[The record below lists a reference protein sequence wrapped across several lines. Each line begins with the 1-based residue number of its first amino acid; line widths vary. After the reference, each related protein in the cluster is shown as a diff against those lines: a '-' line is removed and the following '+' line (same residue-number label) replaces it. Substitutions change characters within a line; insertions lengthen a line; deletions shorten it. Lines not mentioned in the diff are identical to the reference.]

1 VKTVTNL
8 VRVLGVLLFLGLS
21 FAAADASVTVNKSF
35 SSGTGSISVGDVD
48 TVTIL
53 LRNTDTTTDAVVT
66 SLRDNI
72 GTMANTAV
80 VNAAGPTTGTCA
92 GADGNPAPPPAATF
106 AGNVY
111 SLGGFSIPEAF
122 NAGTPGTCT
131 LTFQIIGNQAG
142 TGMNTIAS
150 TDVVMAN
157 PALTPDPITQT
168 LVVTNVNAS
177 ITNNGNQTVL
187 APETAPAIVYTITN
201 PATSLALSNAAF
213 SISVN
218 SAGTYSI
225 ASANVTNT
233 CGATATNAF
242 PVSGATQTLTFT
254 GGTIP
259 AHGSCTV
266 SIGVTGPTA
275 GTTVNTQFAGGALTD
290 AQGVSNTVAS
300 SASVTFSSGQPVLG
314 KSFNPSTI
322 QPAGNPAPAVTTST
336 LSISIRNPLLSQ
348 SLTTAGITDTMPAGI
363 TLVSATPAQC
373 GGTVSTT
380 ATVLTFANGTIGP
393 GATCT
398 LTATVQATA
407 GATNTVPA
415 NNFTSDQTGLTTAAP
430 SLGAANPASATLTLT
445 GGSGDFGMSKTAL
458 LESPNQP
465 QGSYGNNFPFQF
477 QVQVGSIAGSQY
489 TGGTFS
495 DNLAVIA
502 PHTVILDDGGAHVPA
517 SSGCATPVFT
527 DTNGGSTISATGVA
541 LTAGGTCT
549 ITFWAEFSNVIGAP
563 SSGTNTA
570 TVTFPGPVTHSANAT
585 VTQLPALYVQNYTT
599 SNFGLVNQPITVA
612 GQIRDDNGIS
622 DSGGTAVFVLNGA
635 AFPHSVVLSPTP
647 NFTFTNCPAG
657 LTAANITIPT
667 PAESFS
673 VAIPGAITQ
682 TCTIGY
688 NVINENVYPAAGAA
702 GTFVSGNS
710 TYSSPLTSNV
720 ATPSTGVGFA
730 EFATSNITPTKSF
743 TPANIVAGQP
753 SQVAIALS
761 LAGEFPGT
769 TPTIANNV
777 FFTDSLPTN
786 MIFTAAPNPTFGG
799 CGASPAAVVN
809 AGTTPQT
816 IAFSGITLTATGS
829 TSNVCTINFNV
840 TSSINGAPPP
850 NMINANSIMTTT
862 GGITNS
868 TGVAASLTVIGGVAV
883 TKSFVAPNV
892 SIGSPAFARFLLSNS
907 SVSAPLTASILDPL
921 PGNLALTSL
930 TLGPGLLGDNLC
942 IGGAVSGTLN
952 AAGAPV
958 TVSNITVPPY
968 NTGTKVPGSC
978 VVYIQL
984 GAPVTVVPGTVVT
997 NSVPAGDVVIGGGS
1011 ANATAASTTFTAAPN
1026 VALSKAFAPATILP
1040 GATSVLTVSIINTAT
1055 GSAQL
1060 TGLALT
1066 DNLPANVTIAATPN
1080 ASTTCTGG
1088 TVTAVANASSV
1099 GLAGG
1104 SVAPNTTCTI
1114 TVSVTGTVS
1123 GIYTNT
1129 VGATGNLLTSTQ
1141 GATNSAPASAVLNI
1155 GNVSG
1160 VTLAKSF
1167 TPALIAAGGTSVLQI
1182 TINNTMTGAVALSA
1196 LALNDT
1202 LPANVVIAPA
1212 PTASTTCGTGVVS
1225 AVAGGTVVGL
1235 AGGTLAAGA
1244 SCSIFVTVTSAT
1256 SGIYI
1261 NTILPNALSDA
1272 QSSTNLVQAQATLNV
1287 GNASGVGIS
1296 KTFAPI
1302 SIAANGVST
1311 LTISVVNNAASAV
1324 ALSGMGLSD
1333 TLPGSVRVAPLPNA
1347 ATTCTGGTVS
1357 AAAGATVVALS
1368 GGTVAANATC
1378 TITLSVTSPTA
1389 GVFTNTIPANTL
1401 TDAQAS
1407 TNNLPA
1413 SAILNVAN
1421 ASGVGLSK
1429 AFLPTV
1435 IAPGAT
1441 SVLTI
1446 TLTNTQ
1452 ANAVPLTAL
1461 TFVDNLPTNVTIAA
1475 TPNASTTCAGGTVG
1489 AVAASG
1495 VVTLSGV
1502 TMAVNNTCTVT
1513 VTVTGTV
1520 PNSYTNTIPPN
1531 AISTTQGASNAT
1543 PALATLVIGQPA
1555 LVLTK
1560 TSVPS
1565 AASVSPGET
1574 IAYSIVIKNGG
1585 MQAETTAHI
1594 SDTLNNATLVPG
1606 SVTVNGQPEP
1616 DAVVTAGQTF
1626 GSIAVGATATIAYSA
1641 TVNLTAPTGTIVSNT
1656 ATVLGDQPCTIGSC
1670 TSASTPNSVSPP
1682 VITAAKTIDGQTN
1695 ESVVAGQTVTYGV
1708 TVSNT
1713 GTSPAVNTVITDNVP
1728 AGVTPINGTF
1738 TLNGSPLLNATVSG
1752 QVLTIPVT
1760 QINAGTSALVTF
1772 NAKIGATAGN
1782 AANLVS
1788 VMAAGLARAVQSN
1801 TAMAHQVPATLTV
1814 TKTASASTA
1823 TVGDRVDYQI
1833 VVAPVGGVAY
1843 GATIVVDTLP
1853 PGELYAPGTS
1863 RVNGKPGEPTV
1874 DGHTLIWT
1882 LPALG
1887 TQATFTYST
1896 VVAPGVT
1903 ANSTLTNTVSAT
1915 AVAPGGA
1922 GLGRGTGSATVLV
1935 TASTFGSCYPITG
1948 RVYLDYAARGHFQD
1962 PDIGLA
1968 GVYVY
1973 LDNGENVS
1981 TDKFGRYDFP
1991 CVQPG
1996 MHALR
2001 LDESTL
2007 PLGAVPYDDRNID
2020 SEKSTRRLVHHIFDT
2035 NIIEDINFA
2044 VTGTLKAPQ
2053 PVMQQPSSG
2062 PPPK

>member
-1 VKTVTNL
+1 VKTIMNL
-8 VRVLGVLLFLGLS
+8 TRILGILFFLGFS
-21 FAAADASVTVNKSF
+21 FAAADASITVNKSF
-35 SSGTGSISVGDVD
+35 SSGTSSIAIGDVD

-53 LRNTDTTTDAVVT
+53 LRNTDTTADAQVT
-66 SLRDNI
+66 SLRDDI

-92 GADGNPAPPPAATF
+92 GIDGNPGPPPAATF
-106 AGNVY
+106 TGNVY
-111 SLGGFSIPEAF
+111 SLTSFLIPKAF

-142 TGMNTIAS
+142 TGMNTIAAG
-150 TDVVMAN
+150 DVVMN
-157 PALTPDPITQT
+157 PTSLNPDPITQT

-177 ITNNGNQTVL
+177 ITNSGNQTVL
-187 APETAPAIVYTITN
+187 APTTATLVYTITN
-201 PATSLALSNAAF
+201 PATSLALTGAGL
-213 SISVN
+213 SIGVN
-218 SAGTYSI
+218 SVGTYSI
-225 ASANVTNT
+225 ASANVSST
-233 CGATATNAF
+233 CPGLTATNAF
-242 PVSGATQTLTFT
+242 PVSGANQTLTFS

-259 AHGSCTV
+259 ANNVPCTV
-266 SIGVTGPTA
+266 SIGITGPVA
-275 GTTVNTQFAGGALTD
+275 GTTVNTQISGGGLTD
-290 AQGVSNTVAS
+290 AQGVTNTVGS
-300 SASVTFSSGQPVLG
+300 SASVTFSSGQPALG

-363 TLVSATPAQC
+363 TLVSATAAQC

-398 LTATVQATA
+398 LSATVQATA
-407 GATNTVPA
+407 GATNTIPA
-415 NNFTSDQTGLTTAAP
+415 NLFTSDQTGLTTGAP
-430 SLGAANPASATLTLT
+430 SLGAANPASATLNLT
-445 GGSGDFGMSKTAL
+445 GGNGDFGMSKTAL
-458 LESPNQP
+458 GNSPNQP
-465 QGSYGNNFPFQF
+465 QGSYGNNYPFQF

-489 TGGTFS
+489 TLGTFS
-495 DNLAVIA
+495 DNLAAIA

-517 SSGCATPVFT
+517 SSGCGTPVFT
-527 DTNGGSTISATGVA
+527 DTNGGSTISASAVS

-563 SSGTNTA
+563 STGTNTA
-570 TVTFPGPVTHSANAT
+570 TVTFPGPVTHTASAN

-599 SNFGLVNQPITVA
+599 SNYGLVNQPLTVA

-622 DSGGTAVFVLNGA
+622 DSGGTAVFILNGA
-635 AFPHSVVLSPTP
+635 VFPHSVVLATAP

-657 LTAANITIPT
+657 LTAANITIPA

-673 VAIPGAITQ
+673 VAIPGALTQ

-688 NVINENVYPAAGAA
+688 NVINENVYPVAGAA

-710 TYSSPLTSNV
+710 TYSSSLTAGV

-730 EFATSNITPTKSF
+730 QFATSNITPTKSF
-743 TPANIVAGQP
+743 NPANIVAGQP
-753 SQVAIALS
+753 SQVTITLS
-761 LAGEFPGT
+761 LAGEFPGAT
-769 TPTIANNV
+769 QTIANNV
-777 FFTDSLPTN
+777 QFSDALPTN
-786 MIFTAAPNPTFGG
+786 MIFTAAPSPTFSG
-799 CGASPAAVVN
+799 CGTSPAGSVN
-809 AGTTPQT
+809 VATET
-816 IAFSGITLTATGS
+816 ISFTGMTLTATGS

-840 TSSINGAPPP
+840 TSSINGAPPA
-850 NMINANSIMTTT
+850 NTIAMNSITTTT
-862 GGITNS
+862 GGVSNS

-883 TKSFVAPNV
+883 TKSFVAANV
-892 SIGSPAFARFLLSNS
+892 SIGSPAYARFLLSNS

-921 PGNLALTSL
+921 PGNLALMSL
-930 TLGPGLLGDNLC
+930 TLGPALMGDTLC
-942 IGGAVSGTLN
+942 GGGVVSGTLN
-952 AAGAPV
+952 TASAPV
-958 TVSNITVPPY
+958 TVSGITVPAY
-968 NTGTKVPGSC
+968 NSATKVPGSC

-1026 VALSKAFAPATILP
+1026 VSLSKAFAPATILP
-1040 GATSVLTVSIINTAT
+1040 GGTSVLTISIINTAA

-1088 TVTAVANASSV
+1088 MVTAVAAATSV

-1114 TVSVTGTVS
+1114 TVSVTGTIS

-1129 VGATGNLLTSTQ
+1129 VGAPGNTLTSIQ
-1141 GATNSAPASAVLNI
+1141 GATNSASASAVLNI

-1182 TINNTMTGAVALSA
+1182 TINNTMAGAVALSA

-1202 LPANVVIAPA
+1202 LPTNVVIAPVPA
-1212 PTASTTCGTGVVS
+1212 ASTTCGTGVVS

-1235 AGGTLAAGA
+1235 AGGTLAAA
-1244 SCSIFVTVTSAT
+1244 TSCTISVTVTSAT

-1261 NTILPNALSDA
+1261 NTILPSALSDA
-1272 QSSTNLVQAQATLNV
+1272 QSSTNLAQAQATLNV
-1287 GNASGVGIS
+1287 GNSSGVGIA

-1324 ALSGMGLSD
+1324 ALTGMGLSD
-1333 TLPGSVRVAPLPNA
+1333 TLPGSVRVAPVPNA
-1347 ATTCTGGTVS
+1347 ATTCTGGTV
-1357 AAAGATVVALS
+1357 AALAGATVVSLA
-1368 GGTVAANATC
+1368 GGTVAATATC
-1378 TITLSVTSPTA
+1378 TITLSVTSATA
-1389 GVFTNTIPANTL
+1389 GVFTNTIPASAL

-1413 SAILNVAN
+1413 TAILNVAN

-1520 PNSYTNTIPPN
+1520 PNSYTNTIPAN

-1543 PALATLVIGQPA
+1543 PALATLIIGQPA
-1555 LVLTK
+1555 LALTK

-1574 IAYSIVIKNGG
+1574 VAYSIVIKNGG
-1585 MQAETTAHI
+1585 MQAETTAHL
-1594 SDTLNNATLVPG
+1594 SDTLTNATLVPG
-1606 SVTVNGQPEP
+1606 SLTVNGQPEP

-1626 GSIAVGATATIAYSA
+1626 GSIAVGATAMIAYTA
-1641 TVNLTAPTGTIVSNT
+1641 TVNLTAPTGSIVSNT

-1670 TSASTPNSVSPP
+1670 TAASLPNTVSPP

-1695 ESVVAGQTVTYGV
+1695 ESVLAGQTVTYGV

-1738 TLNGSPLLNATVSG
+1738 TLNGSPLLTATVSG

-1760 QINAGTSALVTF
+1760 QINAGTSAIVTF

-1843 GATIVVDTLP
+1843 GATIVTDTLP
-1853 PGELYAPGTS
+1853 AGELYAPGTA
-1863 RVNGKPGEPTV
+1863 RVNGKASEPTV

-1887 TQATFTYST
+1887 PQATFTYST
-1896 VVAPGVT
+1896 VIQPGVT
-1903 ANSTLTNTVSAT
+1903 ANSTLTNTVAAT

-1922 GLGRGTGSATVLV
+1922 GLGRGTGSASVLV

-1962 PDIGLA
+1962 PDIGLS
-1968 GVYVY
+1968 GVYIY
-1973 LDNGENVS
+1973 LDDGENVS

-1991 CVQPG
+1991 CVHPG

-2001 LDESTL
+2001 LDETTL
-2007 PLGAVPYDDRNID
+2007 PAGAVPYDDRNID
-2020 SEKSTRRLVHHIFDT
+2020 SEKSTRRLVHHIYDT

-2044 VTGTLKAPQ
+2044 VTGALRAPQ
-2053 PVMQQPSSG
+2053 PPMLQPSSG